1 MRKKHQLLKESGELD
16 KVAELKPDEM
26 KTIWKIPFKRA
37 IPDPEWLMKAH
48 SGRKM
53 DPIEIEEFYR
63 HKYE

>member
-1 MRKKHQLLKESGELD
+1 
-16 KVAELKPDEM
+16 M

-53 DPIEIEEFYR
+53 DPLEVEEFYR
-63 HKYE
+63 HKYEQSF